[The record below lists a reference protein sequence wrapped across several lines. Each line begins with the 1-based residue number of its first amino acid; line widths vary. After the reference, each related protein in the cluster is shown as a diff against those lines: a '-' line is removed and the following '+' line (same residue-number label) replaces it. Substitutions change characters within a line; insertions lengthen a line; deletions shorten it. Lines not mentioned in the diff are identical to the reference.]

1 MWVYMF
7 DDFDNW
13 AFVWDLPP
21 PSCPLLHHLPLLPS
35 SHPWCRYCCDIFL
48 SSIPE
53 VIWLVKLHLFPR
65 PPLGVLLFDFLSG
78 WLQSLS
84 PCPWSA
90 TLAAN
95 TPSNPSSWRW
105 PHIYHHGDNLCTAVC
120 ATPTLG
126 TQQSHWCLCTHT
138 HVKTHMHTH
147 CINIREDFVGCFHCL
162 VFLWAAV
169 SPWEVWKSGE
179 SKFMEF
185 K

>member
-1 MWVYMF
+1 MSLYLLMWVYMF

-21 PSCPLLHHLPLLPS
+21 PSCHLPLLHHLPLRS

-105 PHIYHHGDNLCTAVC
+105 PHIYHHGDNLCAAACHTHPRDSAESLVPMR
-120 ATPTLG
+120 THTLKH
-126 TQQSHWCLCTHT
+126 TCTH
-138 HVKTHMHTH
+138 
-147 CINIREDFVGCFHCL
+147 I
-162 VFLWAAV
+162 A
-169 SPWEVWKSGE
+169 
-179 SKFMEF
+179 
-185 K
+185 